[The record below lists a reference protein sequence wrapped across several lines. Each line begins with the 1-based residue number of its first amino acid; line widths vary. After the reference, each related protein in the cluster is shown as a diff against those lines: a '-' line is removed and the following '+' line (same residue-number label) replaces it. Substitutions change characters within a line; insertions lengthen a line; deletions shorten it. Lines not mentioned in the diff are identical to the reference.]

1 MIWVLKN
8 WRWLLLVGVVVG
20 LLAFWQRDR
29 VEQYRAGHTAATAE
43 ISAELAK
50 SATEQATAVLQ
61 KEREAAAQFAAA
73 QAEIEKEKA
82 NAKKSIDNLR
92 TELGRV
98 QKYAANQGGSG
109 NLPKAAQTAGTPDN
123 AATAKGWQLFG
134 KCAIEYAGVA
144 EVADEQRNDLAEW
157 QAYGRV
163 IQGAE

>member
-1 MIWVLKN
+1 MTPILWRITAALALVCALIAAVLIYGQK
-8 WRWLLLVGVVVG
+8 
-20 LLAFWQRDR
+20 
-29 VEQYRAGHTAATAE
+29 QYRAGHVAATAY

-50 SATEQATAVLQ
+50 AATEQAATVLQ

-98 QKYAANQGGSG
+98 QKYAANHGGSG
-109 NLPKAAQTAGTPDN
+109 NLPKAAQTTGTPDN

-134 KCAIEYAGVA
+134 KCTAEYAGLA
-144 EVADEQRNDLAEW
+144 EVADGQLADLNEW
-157 QAYGRV
+157 RAYGRV
-163 IQGAE
+163 VQGLQ